1 MGDTESVA
9 MALFFPWQQ
18 KFGQTWLLFVK
29 EAIYKEEFGMMTKQ
43 AELKKQAYA
52 SKLKSR
58 ALSVL
63 LYLIDRS
70 NKELTCFPAIPTMA
84 EQLHI
89 SVSTVKRALHELLE
103 SGYIKK
109 DARYREKNK
118 GQTSN
123 LYTLVLFERQMKS
136 EDSYGSGSRDCAE
149 GSGLAERKEVEQEKA
164 DEAGLG
170 TCQVEHISFGTLTGQ
185 KEVSEAEKKE
195 MQRTTGNAV
204 QENHQDI
211 RQKNKTCNLCAPS
224 QIIMRFCAPFRCT
237 EKSIQALLSSRWDK
251 LRLYLWTGEGFSLR
265 PP

>member
-1 MGDTESVA
+1 
-9 MALFFPWQQ
+9 
-18 KFGQTWLLFVK
+18 
-29 EAIYKEEFGMMTKQ
+29 MMTKQ

-123 LYTLVLFERQMKS
+123 LYTLVLFEG
-136 EDSYGSGSRDCAE
+136 GSAPDGDDGLYSKDCAKE
-149 GSGLAERKEVEQEKA
+149 SGAAEVKQEKEE
-164 DEAGLG
+164 EAGQE
-170 TCQVEHISFGTLTGQ
+170 TCQVEHISFDILTRQ
-185 KEVSEAEKKE
+185 KEKVLEAQIEEAQEKAH
-195 MQRTTGNAV
+195 TAV
-204 QENHQDI
+204 REEDC
-211 RQKNKTCNLCAPS
+211 QKNQQESINHRFCTPS
-224 QIIMRFCAPFRCT
+224 QIIKHFSVKGHESNRFSVMHQDGEKCMVANPFGGCCT
-237 EKSIQALLSSRWDK
+237 ICLC
-251 LRLYLWTGEGFSLR
+251 LWTGAGFSMR